1 MKRPAAFKGDWT
13 LGEYV
18 VAGVVAVVCVATFP
32 FGLLWRQIRPHRTAP
47 RAFPVS
53 LPRPTHRQMASG
65 ALVTD
70 LTVVRDALEGLT
82 DPEFHALIVT
92 TNESPQIAP
101 GLLAWIK
108 GACNWEVNR
117 RTGRHNQLLPPDAA
131 IDPTEDAVSIQ
142 AIYAMRA
149 SFASSDFAPA
159 ALKFFDVLLKLLT
172 EAGRKQH

>member
-1 MKRPAAFKGDWT
+1 MG
-13 LGEYV
+13 
-18 VAGVVAVVCVATFP
+18 
-32 FGLLWRQIRPHRTAP
+32 
-47 RAFPVS
+47 
-53 LPRPTHRQMASG
+53 SG

-82 DPEFHALIVT
+82 DLELHALIVT

-108 GACNWEVNR
+108 GACDWELNR
-117 RTGRHNQLLPPDAA
+117 RTVRNYQLLPPDAA
-131 IDPTEDAVSIQ
+131 IDPSEDAVSIQ

-159 ALKFFDVLLKLLT
+159 ALNFFDVLVELLT
-172 EAGRKQH
+172 TGGDRKH